1 MYDSAALKTKDSK
14 GIFHNVK
21 EEKSCD
27 ICLCVSLL
35 TGSSILNF
43 VAGSQKTTG
52 ISNTSYKRHQNCFY
66 NSLFKA

>member
-14 GIFHNVK
+14 GFFHNVK

-43 VAGSQKTTG
+43 VAGSQKTT
-52 ISNTSYKRHQNCFY
+52 
-66 NSLFKA
+66 